1 MVHEIKLSHVFFDD
15 VQSGKKSFELRKD
28 DRDYQIGDELLLSEI
43 KDNVLT
49 GRTVRVKVIYKL
61 AGFAGLEAGYCI
73 LGIEKQEVT
82 YVET

>member
-28 DRDYQIGDELLLSEI
+28 DRNYQVGDKLFLSEI

-49 GRTVRVKVIYKL
+49 GRAVQVKVIYKL
-61 AGFAGLEAGYCI
+61 AGFTGLTDGYCI
-73 LGIEKQEVT
+73 LGIEREK
-82 YVET
+82 YAK